1 MPYII
6 TIAPRADHAPERNGD
21 LDRESHDGCDICAQQ
36 RADTH
41 RTAVATLDEART
53 AAYFACDAA
62 KPYEDPFKD
71 AACDLPESGGSVGPL
86 PDGTVIEVRPVTH
99 QWLVGQ
105 IGFGQRNQM
114 WFRNAAAVDVIA
126 AFNQQ
131 AFNA

>member
-53 AAYFACDAA
+53 SAREAVAG
-62 KPYEDPFKD
+62 KPYDMINP
-71 AACDLPESGGSVGPL
+71 ANVALALPESGGTIGPL

-131 AFNA
+131 A